1 MIGKVASS
9 DIHQFFKTLGG
20 SANQHNVIGE
30 EDRGNVGAPEVK
42 ATT

>member
-9 DIHQFFKTLGG
+9 DIHQFFKTFGG
-20 SANQHNVIGE
+20 SANQHDVIGE
-30 EDRGNVGAPEVK
+30 EDGGYIGAPEVK